1 MINTRVMT
9 TKLTL
14 TIDDAVVSFA
24 KKYAK
29 NKGKSLSKIVEN
41 YLMTL
46 TSKES
51 NDKFEADSDV
61 DLVVDIDET
70 DPLCYTDNYFSL
82 KEKLEKIS
90 IDILTYL
97 SKRLLKILF

>member
-9 TKLTL
+9 NKLTL

-51 NDKFEADSDV
+51 NDKIISPRILKLMGKIELPENFD
-61 DLVVDIDET
+61 
-70 DPLCYTDNYFSL
+70 YKKSL
-82 KEKLEKIS
+82 
-90 IDILTYL
+90 TRGL
-97 SKRLLKILF
+97 SKKYKF